1 MVIDPVCKME
11 VEDSDPE
18 QTAEYNGT
26 LYSFC
31 SPICKEAFMREPTK
45 YVKEL
50 EVPIDPE
57 AAA

>member
-11 VEDSDPE
+11 VEDSEPE
-18 QTAEYNGT
+18 QSVEFNGT
-26 LYSFC
+26 AYFFC
-31 SPICKEAFMREPTK
+31 SPVCKKAFEREPTK
-45 YVKEL
+45 YVKEA